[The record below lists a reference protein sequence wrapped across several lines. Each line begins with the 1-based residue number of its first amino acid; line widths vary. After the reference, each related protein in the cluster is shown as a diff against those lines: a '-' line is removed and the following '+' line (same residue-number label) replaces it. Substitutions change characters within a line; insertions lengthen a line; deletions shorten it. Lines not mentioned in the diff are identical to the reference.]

1 MLKLLVR
8 DLDIC
13 RVSKLLGKNRLK
25 ASITGSSIII
35 DSDEITDEVIDNL
48 FENATIFSAQ
58 NYHTSDAATSM
69 DTETNVE
76 EKDTSVDVPSQVA
89 ETTDVAVDTV
99 TSETVTDT
107 PVNADTVTS
116 EAVTNT
122 PVVADAVKSEEMA
135 KNEFSTET
143 PKSAVAYSDEPI
155 EQSDETIDSEYHVEN
170 STDLVTQEDVEVEQP
185 KSSRSKIPKSEMV
198 YRGEVYKW
206 GSVRDKDDGE
216 GKIKECVIII
226 QNDYQMS
233 ASDDTI
239 ALFCTSHYEER
250 APIQFSFAL
259 TEGTMVDHSV
269 NRLELFDRCTMF
281 VGHIKGI
288 SRKQLGKY
296 LGTMTD
302 SFMNTLQPTIDFCL
316 GLKRSRTVNWAQL
329 QMLSTIDMADM
340 FAIAESKVSNS
351 QKVTEFL
358 KLFHFDM
365 SQNGMEYVKKAILVA
380 STLGDYR
387 LEDLVQLI
395 AKKEQVEASEVLRLI
410 VARIKENFH
419 FKKSPAISF
428 IRLIDKLLR
437 KGREIYGFKVEN
449 YSKGRR

>member
-25 ASITGSSIII
+25 ASITESSIII

-58 NYHTSDAATSM
+58 NYHTSDVATSV
-69 DTETNVE
+69 DTETKVE
-76 EKDTSVDVPSQVA
+76 EKDISVDVPSQVA
-89 ETTDVAVDTV
+89 ETTDVTVDTV

-122 PVVADAVKSEEMA
+122 PVVADAVKSEAMT

-143 PKSAVAYSDEPI
+143 PKSTVAYSDEPI
-155 EQSDETIDSEYHVEN
+155 EQSDETIDFEYHVEN
-170 STDLVTQEDVEVEQP
+170 STDLVTQADVGVEQP
-185 KSSRSKIPKSEMV
+185 KSSKSKIPKSEMV

-250 APIQFSFAL
+250 APIHFSFAL
-259 TEGTMVDHSV
+259 TEETMVDHGM
-269 NRLELFDRCTMF
+269 NRLGLYDRCTMF

-288 SRKQLGKY
+288 SRKQLGEY
-296 LGTMTD
+296 LGTMTY

-365 SQNGMEYVKKAILVA
+365 SQNGMEYVKKSILVA

-387 LEDLVQLI
+387 LEDLAQLI
-395 AKKEQVEASEVLRLI
+395 AKKEQVEAREVLRLI
-410 VARIKENFH
+410 VVRINEIFH

-437 KGREIYGFKVEN
+437 KG
-449 YSKGRR
+449 

>member
-13 RVSKLLGKNRLK
+13 RISKLLTKNKLK
-25 ASITGSSIII
+25 VSITGSSIII
-35 DSDEITDEVIDNL
+35 DNDEIADEIIDNL
-48 FENATIFSAQ
+48 FENAIIISAQ
-58 NYHTSDAATSM
+58 NYHITDTAINM
-69 DTETNVE
+69 DTKTNVE
-76 EKDTSVDVPSQVA
+76 EKDTIVDVPLQIA
-89 ETTDVAVDTV
+89 ETTETTADAV
-99 TSETVTDT
+99 TSETVTDIPLVT
-107 PVNADTVTS
+107 DTVTS
-116 EAVTNT
+116 KAVT
-122 PVVADAVKSEEMA
+122 
-135 KNEFSTET
+135 KNGSSTKT
-143 PKSAVAYSDEPI
+143 SKSAIEYLDEI
-155 EQSDETIDSEYHVEN
+155 IDSEYHVES
-170 STDLVTQEDVEVEQP
+170 STSLVTQDDIEVDQS
-185 KSSRSKIPKSEMV
+185 KLSRSMIPNSEMV

-206 GSVRDKDDGE
+206 GSVHDNDDRE

-250 APIQFSFAL
+250 APIRFSFRL
-259 TEGTMVDHSV
+259 TNENMTDH
-269 NRLELFDRCTMF
+269 NAQRLELFDNCTFF

-288 SRKQLGKY
+288 NRNDLGKY

-329 QMLSTIDMADM
+329 QMLSTINMKDL
-340 FAIAESKVSNS
+340 FAIAESKNSDS

-365 SQNGMEYVKKAILVA
+365 SKTGMEYVKKSILIA

-387 LEDLVQLI
+387 LEDLAQTIAQKENVDSSKVLKLI
-395 AKKEQVEASEVLRLI
+395 IE
-410 VARIKENFH
+410 RIKENFS

-437 KGREIYGFKVEN
+437 KG
-449 YSKGRR
+449 

>member
-13 RVSKLLGKNRLK
+13 RVSKVLGRNKLK
-25 ASITGSSIII
+25 ASVTSSTIII
-35 DSDEITDEVIDNL
+35 DSNEITDEVIDNL
-48 FENATIFSAQ
+48 FENATIIGAQ
-58 NYHTSDAATSM
+58 NYHTSNDATSM
-69 DTETNVE
+69 VAEAKVE

-89 ETTDVAVDTV
+89 ETTEVAVDTV
-99 TSETVTDT
+99 ISETVTDT
-107 PVNADTVTS
+107 SVNADTVTS
-116 EAVTNT
+116 EAVTNA
-122 PVVADAVKSEEMA
+122 PVVADTVTSEA
-135 KNEFSTET
+135 ITKKEFSIET
-143 PKSAVAYSDEPI
+143 PKSAVEY
-155 EQSDETIDSEYHVEN
+155 SDETIDSEYHVES

-185 KSSRSKIPKSEMV
+185 RSSRSKIPKSEMV

-206 GSVRDKDDGE
+206 GSVRAKDDGE

-233 ASDDTI
+233 TSDDTI

-250 APIQFSFAL
+250 APIQFSFSL
-259 TEGTMVDHSV
+259 TEETMLDHSAK
-269 NRLELFDRCTMF
+269 RLELFDYCTFF

-340 FAIAESKVSNS
+340 FAIAESKASNS

-358 KLFHFDM
+358 KLFNFDM
-365 SQNGMEYVKKAILVA
+365 TKNGMEYVKKSILLA

-387 LEDLVQLI
+387 LEDLAQLI

-419 FKKSPAISF
+419 FQKSPAISF

-437 KGREIYGFKVEN
+437 KG
-449 YSKGRR
+449 

>member
-13 RVSKLLGKNRLK
+13 RVSKLLGMNRLK
-25 ASITGSSIII
+25 ATITESSIII
-35 DSDEITDEVIDNL
+35 DSDEINDEVIDNL
-48 FENATIFSAQ
+48 FENATIYSAQ
-58 NYHTSDAATSM
+58 NYHASDATTSM
-69 DTETNVE
+69 DTETTVE
-76 EKDTSVDVPSQVA
+76 EKDTFVDVPSQVA
-89 ETTDVAVDTV
+89 ETIKIAVDTI
-99 TSETVTDT
+99 
-107 PVNADTVTS
+107 TS

-122 PVVADAVKSEEMA
+122 SVDVDAVKMEVMT
-135 KNEFSTET
+135 KNELSTET
-143 PKSAVAYSDEPI
+143 KKSAVEYSGETI
-155 EQSDETIDSEYHVEN
+155 EQFEETIGSEYHVEN
-170 STDLVTQEDVEVEQP
+170 STHLVTQADVEVEQP

-206 GSVRDKDDGE
+206 DSILDEDDGE

-250 APIQFSFAL
+250 APFHFSFAL
-259 TEGTMVDHSV
+259 TEKTMLDHSAD
-269 NRLELFDRCTMF
+269 RLGFFDRCTLF

-296 LGTMTD
+296 LGMMTY

-329 QMLSTIDMADM
+329 QMLSTIDMADLL
-340 FAIAESKVSNS
+340 AIAESKVSNS
-351 QKVTEFL
+351 QKVTEIL

-365 SQNGMEYVKKAILVA
+365 SQNGMEYVKNSILIA

-387 LEDLVQLI
+387 LEDLAQLV
-395 AKKEQVEASEVLRLI
+395 AEKEQVEATEVLRLI
-410 VARIKENFH
+410 VARIKEKFH

-437 KGREIYGFKVEN
+437 KG
-449 YSKGRR
+449 

>member
-25 ASITGSSIII
+25 ASITGSTIII

-58 NYHTSDAATSM
+58 NYHTGDATTSM
-69 DTETNVE
+69 DTGIKLE
-76 EKDTSVDVPSQVA
+76 EKDTSVDMPSQVTG
-89 ETTDVAVDTV
+89 TTDVV
-99 TSETVTDT
+99 
-107 PVNADTVTS
+107 VNTVTS
-116 EAVTNT
+116 EAMT
-122 PVVADAVKSEEMA
+122 
-135 KNEFSTET
+135 KNEFSIET
-143 PKSAVAYSDEPI
+143 PISAVVYLDEPI
-155 EQSDETIDSEYHVEN
+155 EESDEIIDSEYHVEN
-170 STDLVTQEDVEVEQP
+170 STDLITQADVEVEQP
-185 KSSRSKIPKSEMV
+185 KSSRSKIPKSEMI
-198 YRGEVYKW
+198 YRGEVYQW
-206 GSVRDKDDGE
+206 GSVHDEDDGE

-239 ALFCTSHYEER
+239 ALFCTSHYEKR
-250 APIQFSFAL
+250 APIHFSFAL
-259 TEGTMVDHSV
+259 TEKTMVDHSV
-269 NRLELFDRCTMF
+269 DSLGLFDRCTMF
-281 VGHIKGI
+281 VGYIKGI

-329 QMLSTIDMADM
+329 QMLSTIDMAEM

-365 SQNGMEYVKKAILVA
+365 SKNGMKYVKKSILVA

-387 LEDLVQLI
+387 LEDLAQLI

-437 KGREIYGFKVEN
+437 KG
-449 YSKGRR
+449 

>member
-1 MLKLLVR
+1 
-8 DLDIC
+8 
-13 RVSKLLGKNRLK
+13 
-25 ASITGSSIII
+25 
-35 DSDEITDEVIDNL
+35 
-48 FENATIFSAQ
+48 
-58 NYHTSDAATSM
+58 
-69 DTETNVE
+69 
-76 EKDTSVDVPSQVA
+76 VA

-122 PVVADAVKSEEMA
+122 PVVAHTVTSEAMT

-143 PKSAVAYSDEPI
+143 PIPAVEYSDDPI
-155 EQSDETIDSEYHVEN
+155 EQSDETIDSEYYAEN
-170 STDLVTQEDVEVEQP
+170 SSHLVTQADVEVEQQ

-206 GSVRDKDDGE
+206 GSIRNKDDGE

-250 APIQFSFAL
+250 APIQFSFRL
-259 TEGTMVDHSV
+259 TEETMLDHSAK
-269 NRLELFDRCTMF
+269 RLELFDYCTLF

-288 SRKQLGKY
+288 NRKQLGKY

-329 QMLSTIDMADM
+329 QMLSTINMADL
-340 FAIAESKVSNS
+340 FVIAESKVSNS
-351 QKVTEFL
+351 KKVSEFL

-365 SQNGMEYVKKAILVA
+365 TQNGMEYVKKSILIA
-380 STLGDYR
+380 TKLGDYR
-387 LEDLVQLI
+387 LEDLAEII
-395 AKKEQVEASEVLRLI
+395 AKDEQVKADEVLRLI
-410 VARIKENFH
+410 VERCKENFN

-428 IRLIDKLLR
+428 IRLIHKLLQ
-437 KGREIYGFKVEN
+437 KGR
-449 YSKGRR
+449 

>member
-13 RVSKLLGKNRLK
+13 RVSKLLGMNRLK
-25 ASITGSSIII
+25 ATITESSIII
-35 DSDEITDEVIDNL
+35 DSDEINDEVIDNL
-48 FENATIFSAQ
+48 FENATIYSAQ
-58 NYHTSDAATSM
+58 NYHASDAITSM
-69 DTETNVE
+69 DTETTVE
-76 EKDTSVDVPSQVA
+76 EKDTFVDVPSQVA
-89 ETTDVAVDTV
+89 ETIKIAVDTI
-99 TSETVTDT
+99 
-107 PVNADTVTS
+107 TS

-122 PVVADAVKSEEMA
+122 SVDVDAVKMEVMT
-135 KNEFSTET
+135 KNELSTET
-143 PKSAVAYSDEPI
+143 KKSAVEYSGETV
-155 EQSDETIDSEYHVEN
+155 EQFEETIGSEYHVEN
-170 STDLVTQEDVEVEQP
+170 STHLVTQADVEVEQP

-206 GSVRDKDDGE
+206 DSILDEDDGE

-250 APIQFSFAL
+250 APFHFSFAL
-259 TEGTMVDHSV
+259 TEKTMLDHSAD
-269 NRLELFDRCTMF
+269 RLGFFDRCTLF

-296 LGTMTD
+296 LGMMTY

-329 QMLSTIDMADM
+329 QMLSTIDMADLL
-340 FAIAESKVSNS
+340 AIAESKVSNS
-351 QKVTEFL
+351 QKVTEIL

-365 SQNGMEYVKKAILVA
+365 SQNGMEYVKNSILIA

-387 LEDLVQLI
+387 LEDLAQLV
-395 AKKEQVEASEVLRLI
+395 AEKEQVEATEVLRLI
-410 VARIKENFH
+410 VARIKEKFH

-437 KGREIYGFKVEN
+437 KG
-449 YSKGRR
+449 

>member
-13 RVSKLLGKNRLK
+13 RVSKVLGRNKLK
-25 ASITGSSIII
+25 ASITYSTIII
-35 DSDEITDEVIDNL
+35 DSNEITDEVIDNL
-48 FENATIFSAQ
+48 FENATIIGAQ
-58 NYHTSDAATSM
+58 NYHTSDDATSM
-69 DTETNVE
+69 VTETKVE

-89 ETTDVAVDTV
+89 ETTEVAVDTV

-116 EAVTNT
+116 EAVTNA
-122 PVVADAVKSEEMA
+122 PVVADTVTSEAMT
-135 KNEFSTET
+135 KKEFSTET
-143 PKSAVAYSDEPI
+143 PKSAIEYSDETI
-155 EQSDETIDSEYHVEN
+155 VQSDETIDSEYHVES

-185 KSSRSKIPKSEMV
+185 KSSMSKIPKSEMV

-206 GSVRDKDDGE
+206 GAIRDDDDRE

-250 APIQFSFAL
+250 APIHFSFAL
-259 TEGTMVDHSV
+259 TEGTMVDHNT
-269 NRLELFDRCTMF
+269 NRLGLFDRCTMF

-288 SRKQLGKY
+288 SRKQLGEY
-296 LGTMTD
+296 LGTMND

-329 QMLSTIDMADM
+329 QILSTINMADL
-340 FAIAESKVSNS
+340 FAISDAKISNS
-351 QKVTEFL
+351 EKVTEFL
-358 KLFHFDM
+358 KLFNFDM
-365 SQNGMEYVKKAILVA
+365 TKNGMEYVKKAILVA
-380 STLGDYR
+380 YTMGDYR
-387 LEDLVQLI
+387 LEDLAQTI
-395 AKKEQVEASEVLRLI
+395 AKKEQVEAEEVLRLI
-410 VARIKENFH
+410 VARIKENFQ
-419 FKKSPAISF
+419 FRKSPAISF

-437 KGREIYGFKVEN
+437 KG
-449 YSKGRR
+449 

>member
-1 MLKLLVR
+1 MLKLLAR
-8 DLDIC
+8 DVDIC

-25 ASITGSSIII
+25 ASITESSIII
-35 DSDEITDEVIDNL
+35 DSDEITDEVIENL
-48 FENATIFSAQ
+48 FKNATIFSAQ
-58 NYHTSDAATSM
+58 NYHTSDDATSM
-69 DTETNVE
+69 VTETKVQE
-76 EKDTSVDVPSQVA
+76 QDIYVDVPPQVA
-89 ETTDVAVDTV
+89 ETT
-99 TSETVTDT
+99 
-107 PVNADTVTS
+107 
-116 EAVTNT
+116 
-122 PVVADAVKSEEMA
+122 
-135 KNEFSTET
+135 F
-143 PKSAVAYSDEPI
+143 
-155 EQSDETIDSEYHVEN
+155 
-170 STDLVTQEDVEVEQP
+170 VTQADVEVE
-185 KSSRSKIPKSEMV
+185 KTKLSRSKIPKSEMV

-216 GKIKECVIII
+216 GRIKECVIII

-233 ASDDTI
+233 VSEDTI
-239 ALFCTSHYEER
+239 VLFCTSHYEER
-250 APIQFSFAL
+250 APAEFSFAL
-259 TEGTMVDHSV
+259 TEETITDYSSKRLKFFDH
-269 NRLELFDRCTMF
+269 CTFF

-340 FAIAESKVSNS
+340 FVIAKSKVSNS
-351 QKVTEFL
+351 KKVTEFL

-365 SQNGMEYVKKAILVA
+365 TKNGMEYVKKSILVA

-387 LEDLVQLI
+387 LEDLAQLI
-395 AKKEQVEASEVLRLI
+395 AKKEQVEAGEVLRLI

-437 KGREIYGFKVEN
+437 KG
-449 YSKGRR
+449 

>member
-13 RVSKLLGKNRLK
+13 RVSKLLVKNKLK
-25 ASITGSSIII
+25 ASITGSAIII

-58 NYHTSDAATSM
+58 NYHTSDDATSM
-69 DTETNVE
+69 VTEMKVE
-76 EKDTSVDVPSQVA
+76 EKDTSVDVPYQVA
-89 ETTDVAVDTV
+89 ETTEVTVETV

-107 PVNADTVTS
+107 PVAENTVTGK
-116 EAVTNT
+116 ATT
-122 PVVADAVKSEEMA
+122 
-135 KNEFSTET
+135 EFSTET
-143 PKSAVAYSDEPI
+143 PKSANNSD
-155 EQSDETIDSEYHVEN
+155 QSDETIDSEYYAEN
-170 STDLVTQEDVEVEQP
+170 STDLVTQEDVEVVQSE
-185 KSSRSKIPKSEMV
+185 SSRSKIPKSEMV
-198 YRGEVYKW
+198 YRGEVYQW
-206 GSVRDKDDGE
+206 GEVRDKEDGE

-250 APIQFSFAL
+250 TPTQFSFAL
-259 TEGTMVDHSV
+259 TEGTMVDYSM
-269 NRLELFDRCTMF
+269 NRLELFNGCTMF

-288 SRKQLGKY
+288 SRRQLGEY
-296 LGTMTD
+296 LGTMTY

-329 QMLSTIDMADM
+329 QMLSTINMADM
-340 FAIAESKVSNS
+340 FAISESRISNS
-351 QKVTEFL
+351 EKVTQFL
-358 KLFHFDM
+358 KLFHFDITK
-365 SQNGMEYVKKAILVA
+365 NGMEYVKKSILVA
-380 STLGDYR
+380 SKLGDYR
-387 LEDLVQLI
+387 LEDLAQII
-395 AKKEQVEASEVLRLI
+395 AEKEQVEASEVLRLI

-428 IRLIDKLLR
+428 IRLVDKLLR
-437 KGREIYGFKVEN
+437 KG
-449 YSKGRR
+449 